1 MTGGF
6 RPRTSPL
13 ARASILLAVLLAL
26 IGIPAER
33 AAACS
38 ATDIECVVE
47 DVEKAVGG
55 TGQAVEDTVDQ
66 IDDELSETVGEIEET
81 VSETVR
87 EVEETLPRAVG
98 VPQDTQPDATA
109 GDPPSGSAPDGASQ
123 PDEVRAARER
133 GPTTPSEPPVTAA
146 RPDEPIL
153 RPSELSV
160 SLSAPVR
167 EAASPLDQ
175 SGVGPENE
183 FAEVIRRFA
192 FPLLL
197 SALVA
202 LFLLLQGRVDRRDP
216 KLSLAPLEEETL
228 LFR

>member
-1 MTGGF
+1 MTGGY
-6 RPRTSPL
+6 RPRISPL
-13 ARASILLAVLLAL
+13 ARASILSAALLAL
-26 IGIPAER
+26 VGIPAGP

-38 ATDIECVVE
+38 PTDIECVVE

-66 IDDELSETVGEIEET
+66 VEDGLSETVGEVEDT

-87 EVEETLPRAVG
+87 KVEEMLPRAVG
-98 VPQDTQPDATA
+98 VPPGTQPDVTA
-109 GDPPSGSAPDGASQ
+109 GSPRSRSAPDGASL
-123 PDEVRAARER
+123 PDEVRAASER
-133 GPTTPSEPPVTAA
+133 GPTTPSAPPATAA
-146 RPDEPIL
+146 RPDAPIL

-160 SLSAPVR
+160 SLGPPVR
-167 EAASPLDQ
+167 EAALPLDQ
-175 SGVGPENE
+175 SGVGPENGS
-183 FAEVIRRFA
+183 AEMIRRFA

-202 LFLLLQGRVDRRDP
+202 LFLLFQGRVDRRDP
-216 KLSLAPLEEETL
+216 KLTLAPLEKETL